1 MTDAAPSPDP
11 APLDPGFLDS
21 GPLDSAPRHLLA
33 DHRLWLMGAYGFFS
47 GLPLP
52 LSGFTFRLWLSE
64 GGVSLALIGL
74 TANVGLAYSL
84 KFLWAP
90 VLDQARPPGPLG
102 RLGRRRGWLAAI
114 QPALALAALLLALSH
129 PNTAPAGAI
138 AAAGLVAFLSASQ
151 DIVIDAW
158 RIETF
163 PPRAQGAAMAAY
175 VWGYR
180 VALLVSGAGVIA
192 SASWVGWHGALAAM
206 AALLALGPLVTLL
219 APEPMVRVRAAGLRL
234 GARLRAAVIE
244 PLREMLARPGAPTI
258 LGFVALFKLGE
269 AMAGVMT
276 APFYTHLGF
285 NRAAIAVAN
294 GPLSLACAL
303 GGTALGGW
311 LVARIGV
318 GRALLATGWVQTI
331 DDGDVSA
338 ARGFGRAGA
347 CAGRDGRGGI
357 LRRGHGGR
365 GLHHLPLRPLL
376 ARLHG
381 DAVRAAIF
389 PGGDRAAHGGRA
401 VGVPG
406 RGDWMDVVLCAGDV
420 CRPAGDGADA
430 AAAATL
436 PAGGAPRGQPRPLN
450 CAGTTRSSAARGLG
464 VAAGPALSPRSIP

>member
-1 MTDAAPSPDP
+1 M
-11 APLDPGFLDS
+11 
-21 GPLDSAPRHLLA
+21 
-33 DHRLWLMGAYGFFS
+33 MGAYGFFS

-102 RLGRRRGWLAAI
+102 RLGRRRGWLVAI

-129 PNTAPAGAI
+129 PNAAPAGAI

-180 VALLVSGAGVIA
+180 VALLVSGAGAIA
-192 SASWVGWHGALAAM
+192 GASWIGWHGALAAM
-206 AALLALGPLVTLL
+206 AALLALAPLNTLL
-219 APEPMVRVRAAGLRL
+219 APEPMARMQAAGLRL

-244 PLREMLARPGAPTI
+244 PLREFLARPGAPTI

-318 GRALLATGWVQTI
+318 GRALLATGWVQTLTM
-331 DDGDVSA
+331 GMYLVLAASA
-338 ARGFGRAGA
+338 GRAHVLVA
-347 CAGRDGRGGI
+347 TVAVES
-357 LRRGHGGR
+357 
-365 GLHHLPLRPLL
+365 L
-376 ARLHG
+376 AEG
-381 DAVRAAIF
+381 
-389 PGGDRAAHGGRA
+389 
-401 VGVPG
+401 
-406 RGDWMDVVLCAGDV
+406 M
-420 CRPAGDGADA
+420 ADA
-430 AAAATL
+430 AFITYLSGLCSPGYTATQYALLSSLAAIALRTVGGLSGFLAAATGWTTFYALAMFAAL
-436 PAGGAPRGQPRPLN
+436 PAMGLMLRLLHRYPPAER
-450 CAGTTRSSAARGLG
+450 AAE
-464 VAAGPALSPRSIP
+464 